1 MILLIDITKGNFKR
15 IKSLRSQLKTEFI
28 KFETKDYFVIDIE
41 IQMSNSI

>member
-15 IKSLRSQLKTEFI
+15 IKSLSQLKTEFI

-41 IQMSNSI
+41 I